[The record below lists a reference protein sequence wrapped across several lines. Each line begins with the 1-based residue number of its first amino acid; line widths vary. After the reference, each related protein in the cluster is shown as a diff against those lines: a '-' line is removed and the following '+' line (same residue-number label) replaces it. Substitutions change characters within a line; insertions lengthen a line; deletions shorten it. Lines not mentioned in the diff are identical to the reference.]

1 MTRDRTR
8 TPSRKARTVAIRDA
22 RRIASARKF
31 LALAFDSSPASNAPT
46 IFA

>member
-1 MTRDRTR
+1 MNRDRTR
-8 TPSRKARTVAIRDA
+8 TPARKARTLAIRDA

-31 LALAFDSSPASNAPT
+31 LALAFEPRADSAPG